1 MLLPSNIIK
10 GIIVRL
16 PSESKDEL
24 RAARMCECMK
34 SCIHGMAK
42 VILILINTI
51 SLLASLAL
59 IGFGVFVILRG
70 EEYIPDAGVDVN
82 AIAYA
87 LIVLGVIL
95 LFVSLFGFFG
105 ACTGKHGLL
114 NFYLILLGVVVALLV
129 AALIYGT
136 VDVNAIAYALIV
148 LGVILLFVSLFGFF
162 GACTGKHGLLNFY
175 LILLGVVVALLVAA
189 LIYGTAIIC
198 SCPINCSRP
207 GFVMK
212 SEVEEEVESYITE
225 AFGTVKNA
233 TSANATVD
241 QFIAVNT
248 IQVAVKCCGITG
260 PEYWDWGTEVP
271 SSCCVNYTATDATAL
286 CDLSDAYTTACMEST
301 EDLIQNALLATV
313 VLLVVIIIFL
323 VACMIFACCSKK
335 GHPPQPTKREM
346 VTWAV
351 GRGMVPGFVMKSEVE
366 EEVESYITEAFGTVK
381 NATSANATVDQ
392 FIAVNTIQVA
402 VKCCGITGPEYW
414 DWGTQVPSSC
424 CDTYDA
430 TDATALCDLS
440 DAYTTA
446 CMESTED
453 LIQNALLATV
463 VLLVVIIIF
472 LVACMIFACCSK
484 KVVTPAVTTG
494 YTYGYKWLPLVTPL
508 VTHQWLP

>member
-1 MLLPSNIIK
+1 
-10 GIIVRL
+10 
-16 PSESKDEL
+16 
-24 RAARMCECMK
+24 
-34 SCIHGMAK
+34 MAK

-129 AALIYGT
+129 AALIYG
-136 VDVNAIAYALIV
+136 
-148 LGVILLFVSLFGFF
+148 
-162 GACTGKHGLLNFY
+162 
-175 LILLGVVVALLVAA
+175 
-189 LIYGTAIIC
+189 
-198 SCPINCSRP
+198 
-207 GFVMK
+207 FVMK

-271 SSCCVNYTATDATAL
+271 SSCC
-286 CDLSDAYTTACMEST
+286 
-301 EDLIQNALLATV
+301 
-313 VLLVVIIIFL
+313 
-323 VACMIFACCSKK
+323 
-335 GHPPQPTKREM
+335 
-346 VTWAV
+346 
-351 GRGMVPGFVMKSEVE
+351 
-366 EEVESYITEAFGTVK
+366 
-381 NATSANATVDQ
+381 
-392 FIAVNTIQVA
+392 
-402 VKCCGITGPEYW
+402 
-414 DWGTQVPSSC
+414 
-424 CDTYDA
+424 DTYDA

-484 KVVTPAVTTG
+484 KG
-494 YTYGYKWLPLVTPL
+494 K
-508 VTHQWLP
+508 